1 MAKSGYGKRCV
12 DDESPYTEAD
22 FGHVCQ
28 RDGEIGTFLHHL
40 QEGAAMGHK
49 AVASEHPNYGQQAV
63 RTSMGRLSLAGHIR
77 WVKEHI
83 TVEDNTKRWVT
94 RTYWSGKPRSVEW
107 WTEFVEGRHGRD
119 VTPTY
124 QGGLAH
130 LRGPDSDPEADPSA
144 VGATF
149 GAAPTDSAQADAAPE
164 ESPAYRA
171 LASLRATDP
180 RMSLSETDCRALE
193 ALAAEWL
200 ARGASVPE
208 IVRALTCGL
217 PGTVHNPGGIA
228 RTRLEKKMPPK
239 PSSSPAVRARI
250 DRAVMMCTM
259 CEEYLPGARLI
270 KGLCVDCYAELVPEE
285 AGRAPTLPAT
295 FLPAPRRMPQ
305 ADVAERV
312 DALRRAAGLKGA
324 TP

>member
-1 MAKSGYGKRCV
+1 M
-12 DDESPYTEAD
+12 DDETPHTEAD
-22 FGHVCQ
+22 FGRVCQ

-83 TVEDNTKRWVT
+83 TAEDNTKRWVT

-107 WTEFVEGRHGRD
+107 WTEFVEARHGRD
-119 VTPTY
+119 VTSAY

-130 LRGPDSDPEADPSA
+130 LRGPDSDPETDPSA
-144 VGATF
+144 AE
-149 GAAPTDSAQADAAPE
+149 AAPQNPDRSGAAPE

-171 LASLRATDP
+171 LTSLRATDP
-180 RMSLSETDCRALE
+180 RMSLSEADCRALE

-200 ARGASVPE
+200 ARGATVTE
-208 IVRALTCGL
+208 IVRAMTCGL
-217 PGTVHNPGGIA
+217 PDTVHNPGGIA
-228 RTRLEKKMPPK
+228 RTRLERKMPPK
-239 PSSSPAVRARI
+239 PSAPPAVRARI

-259 CEEYLPGARLI
+259 CEEYLPGARLD
-270 KGLCVDCYAELVPEE
+270 KGLCVDCYTELVPEA
-285 AGRAPTLPAT
+285 AGNALGALPAT
-295 FLPAPRRMPQ
+295 FLPAPRHAPQ
-305 ADVAERV
+305 VDVTERV
-312 DALRRAAGLKGA
+312 DALRRAAGLKSDKA
-324 TP
+324 